1 MSINNLTLCRID
13 YFKACWCQLNASEP
27 IQCSYLLR
35 HAASYSNSSYFCT
48 YHTIRRTIDCL
59 NSSYIFSKSS
69 ASEIYIYS
77 TILIFIIGL
86 LGNGLSIITLLCS
99 KLCRLDIYKNLTIF
113 CFLNI
118 LYLLLVLIR
127 HRNIYHQD
135 LRNISTK
142 FCRMH
147 TFIIAFIGHLCS
159 WQLVSTS
166 IQRLYALLSLK
177 SQRTTSWI
185 QACRIFLIY
194 IVIPLLVFDAQ
205 ILFNYGLFKKTHIC
219 NEISNDHVK
228 HYQDALKYPIDSLKI
243 STNTSIKYIAVSN
256 GVQPIKFKNHL
267 CTLWNIFDTFLY
279 AIIPFIITLIC
290 NVIIILK
297 VLERRRSATT
307 LGGISHINRCS
318 NASSDHL
325 SALLI
330 TINILFIIMTGPLN
344 VCLVIQSIHKCLL
357 INSSS
362 MKLLVTLNEYLRIL
376 QNSYHALSFIFYCLI
391 GKKFRNSAKFIVRTI
406 YCKLIDCVIFDTCLK
421 TSLISCCF
429 DRNHSL
435 NAESTTSSTTRP
447 NESRQLAAE
456 KRKTT
461 YLSLNVMQPMIDIA
475 NNISPK
481 NVITL
486 DTSAL

>member
-1 MSINNLTLCRID
+1 
-13 YFKACWCQLNASEP
+13 
-27 IQCSYLLR
+27 
-35 HAASYSNSSYFCT
+35 
-48 YHTIRRTIDCL
+48 
-59 NSSYIFSKSS
+59 
-69 ASEIYIYS
+69 
-77 TILIFIIGL
+77 
-86 LGNGLSIITLLCS
+86 
-99 KLCRLDIYKNLTIF
+99 
-113 CFLNI
+113 
-118 LYLLLVLIR
+118 
-127 HRNIYHQD
+127 
-135 LRNISTK
+135 
-142 FCRMH
+142 
-147 TFIIAFIGHLCS
+147 
-159 WQLVSTS
+159 
-166 IQRLYALLSLK
+166 
-177 SQRTTSWI
+177 
-185 QACRIFLIY
+185 
-194 IVIPLLVFDAQ
+194 
-205 ILFNYGLFKKTHIC
+205 
-219 NEISNDHVK
+219 
-228 HYQDALKYPIDSLKI
+228 
-243 STNTSIKYIAVSN
+243 
-256 GVQPIKFKNHL
+256 
-267 CTLWNIFDTFLY
+267 WNIFDTFLY

-486 DTSAL
+486 DTSTL